1 MDTLKSISVIE
12 PKNLYL
18 IRGLPGSGKT
28 SLAESLFDF
37 SVAADGYFDFM
48 HGGEFIGEKLP
59 KAHQWCQD
67 CVERWMIR
75 QVDNIAVHNTFSR
88 RKEMQSYFYMAQK
101 YNYKVH
107 TIIVENRH
115 GSESTSNVPTETLD
129 QMEGRFDVQLR

>member
-1 MDTLKSISVIE
+1 MDTSKSISVIE

-37 SVAADGYFDFM
+37 SVAADEYFDLM
-48 HGGEFIGEKLP
+48 HGGEFIDEKIP
-59 KAHQWCQD
+59 RAHRWCRE
-67 CVERWMIR
+67 CVEMWMIR

-88 RKEMQSYFYMAQK
+88 RKEMRDYFYMAQK

-107 TIIVENRH
+107 TVIVENRH
-115 GSESTSNVPTETLD
+115 GSESTSNVPTEILD
-129 QMEGRFDVQLR
+129 RMERRFDVRLR